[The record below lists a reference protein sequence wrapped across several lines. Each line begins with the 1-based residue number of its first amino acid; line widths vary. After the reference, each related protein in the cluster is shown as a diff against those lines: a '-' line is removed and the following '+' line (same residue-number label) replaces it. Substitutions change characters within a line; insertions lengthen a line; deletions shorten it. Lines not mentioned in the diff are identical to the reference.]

1 MKKPVFLT
9 SLAFFVLV
17 LVVYVGSY
25 LIFRSSHIQVW
36 ERNQQAYV
44 IFPPDNLVW
53 FYFYR
58 PLTYIDGALTGMRF
72 HIGPHQGT

>member
-1 MKKPVFLT
+1 MKKPVWMT
-9 SLAFFVLV
+9 SLALFTLV

-44 IFPPDNLVW
+44 IFPQDNLVW

-72 HIGPHQGT
+72 HIGPHQDI